1 MPQYE
6 IGIILNPNLDGAQAA
21 LEKDVIKA
29 ALERHGASIKNVD
42 DWGNRRLAYPIQ
54 KDPEGNVVFYTVEM
68 AGNNNAAL
76 ERELRLRDHV
86 RRVTII
92 RDRPEWRNSQ
102 KKK

>member
-6 IGIILNPNLDGAQAA
+6 VGLVLNPNLDGVQAA
-21 LEKDVIKA
+21 QELESIKA
-29 ALERHGASIKNVD
+29 TLERHGAQIKNVD
-42 DWGNRRLAYPIQ
+42 DWGNRKLAYPIR
-54 KDPEGNVVFYTVEM
+54 KDPDGRLVFYTVEM
-68 AGNNNAAL
+68 AGDQNAAL

-102 KKK
+102 KE

>member
-6 IGIILNPNLDGAQAA
+6 ISLILNPNLDGTQSA
-21 LEKDVIKA
+21 LEKDAIRSI
-29 ALERHGASIKNVD
+29 LERHGASIKNVD

-54 KDPEGNVVFYTVEM
+54 KDPDGNVVFYTVEM

-76 ERELRLRDHV
+76 ERELRLREHV
-86 RRVTII
+86 RRVTFI
-92 RDRPEWRNSQ
+92 RDRPEWRASQ